1 MYRNPIFDKLMI
13 IITNFYYM
21 FKIYRLKITNF
32 IYWLLI
38 INVYSSIIGCAF
50 MEYTVFCG
58 VSSEL

>member
-1 MYRNPIFDKLMI
+1 MYRNPMFDKLTI

-21 FKIYRLKITNF
+21 FKIYGLKITNF

-50 MEYTVFCG
+50 MECTVFYG